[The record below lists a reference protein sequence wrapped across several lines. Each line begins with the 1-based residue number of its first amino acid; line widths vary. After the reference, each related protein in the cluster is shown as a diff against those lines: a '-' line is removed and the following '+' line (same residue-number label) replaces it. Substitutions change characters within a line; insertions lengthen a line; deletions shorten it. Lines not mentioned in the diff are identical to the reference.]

1 MTEERFKE
9 IEDKLVSYLGENPPH
24 PNMRV
29 FCGLNHLDHN
39 EVKEVLMKSTRI
51 TLPQITRE
59 QIAKTF
65 VKVVLPKT
73 QPVRIESWKSIN
85 KKRKKD
91 LRQKFHAFDGTAQE
105 FCKKYDITLN
115 YLRTIADPDDWKNKY
130 AYKEGI
136 DWDALMDAFEYCTQS
151 VQEFC
156 EENGLDIA
164 TFRTHCPPELWKE
177 RYAYVRNPENQTNW
191 QALVEVLETMP
202 DKSIQDFCTEQGID
216 QNLFRLHCPKEVWKR
231 HYKYARLMVEN
242 WDAKIEEMKAS
253 GLSHQEWC
261 NRQGIS
267 AVVFKAHCPPEIL
280 AEYDKTN
287 MEDRKRAEA
296 FRPDLSIKENAKLMG
311 LTPQNMYVWTTSK
324 LQKLA
329 PEKWERMQQLKA
341 DAKLDDKDR
350 KIIELEKRIS
360 SLEQS
365 IADLNERN
373 AKLTS
378 KNDQLQSGL
387 TSLKVQL
394 GNEKR
399 KNQDLARK
407 IKAFADTLLAE

>member
-29 FCGLNHLDHN
+29 FCGLSRYSNHN
-39 EVKEVLMKSTRI
+39 EVKEVLMKSTKI
-51 TLPQITRE
+51 TLSDAARQELAR
-59 QIAKTF
+59 TF
-65 VKVVLPKT
+65 VKVILPKA
-73 QPVRIESWKSIN
+73 QPVQIESWRTTS
-85 KKRKKD
+85 KKRKKR
-91 LRQKFHAFDGTAQE
+91 LRQEFHAFDGTVRE
-105 FCKKYDITLN
+105 FCENQKITQE
-115 YLRTIADPDDWKNKY
+115 YLRSIADPEDWKLKY
-130 AYKEGI
+130 EYKERI

-164 TFRTHCPPELWKE
+164 TFRAHCPPELWKE
-177 RYAYVRNPENQTNW
+177 RYAYVRKPEQTDW
-191 QALVEVLETMP
+191 KALVNVLETMP
-202 DKSIQDFCTEQGID
+202 TKSIQDFCKEQGLD
-216 QNLFRLHCPKEVWKR
+216 PNVFRLHCPKEVWKA
-231 HYKYARLMVEN
+231 HYRYAKLVVDDWN
-242 WDAKIEEMKAS
+242 AKIEEMKAS

-267 AVVFKAHCPPEIL
+267 AVVFKAHCPSEVL
-280 AEYDKTN
+280 VEYDKTN
-287 MEDRKRAEA
+287 MEDRKRAKA
-296 FRPDLSIKENAKLMG
+296 FRPELSIKENAKLMG

-324 LQKLA
+324 LQKVA

-341 DAKLDDKDR
+341 EAKLDDKDR
-350 KIIELEKRIS
+350 KIIELETSIGN
-360 SLEQS
+360 LEKLV
-365 IADLNERN
+365 ADLNEKN

-387 TSLKVQL
+387 TSLKIQL

-399 KNQDLARK
+399 KNQDLAKK